1 MEQNF
6 KNYIESNQLC
16 LPTDRIL
23 LGVSGGVDSVCMF
36 HLFRQLNYAI
46 AIAHCNFQL
55 RNSESDLD
63 EEFVQDL
70 AEQFDIPFFSKRFN
84 TQEVS
89 EREGISIQM
98 AARDLRYEWFEEIR
112 DTYNYNHIAIAHN
125 SDDVVETFLIN
136 LSRGSG
142 IKGFSGIKSKSGKI
156 IRPLLFASRNEIE
169 SFITENNYSYRED
182 SSNQTTKYSRNL
194 LRHEIIPLFE
204 KINPNFRNTVIENIS
219 KLKDAEEI
227 YLRHIANIK
236 DSLIRNK
243 DGYSLISIEKLSELK
258 PLETI
263 LFEMIKPYGFSL
275 SQVKDIIKS
284 FNSIPGKQFYSATH
298 RIIRDREDL
307 IIEELS
313 SIHTSN
319 YYIDTETDFIEN
331 PLKLKR
337 TTTQIDDDFEINKSR
352 NIGYFDLDNLE
363 FPLVLRKWEKGDYF
377 MPLGMNNLKKLSD
390 FFIDNKLSIAE
401 KEKVWILESLN
412 KIIWVIGYRIDE
424 RFKVNS
430 NTKNVLKIEIVE

>member
-1 MEQNF
+1 MEQKF

-23 LGVSGGVDSVCMF
+23 LGVSGGIDSVCMF

-55 RNSESDLD
+55 RGNESDLD

-70 AEQFDIPFFSKRFN
+70 AEQFDIPFFSKRFD
-84 TQEVS
+84 TIEVS

-112 DTYNYNHIAIAHN
+112 DTYNYNCIGIAHN

-142 IKGFSGIKSKSGKI
+142 IKGFSGIKSKSGNI
-156 IRPLLFASRNEIE
+156 IRPLLFASRNELE
-169 SFITENNYSYRED
+169 QFIDKNKYSYRED
-182 SSNQTTKYSRNL
+182 SSNQSTKYSRNL
-194 LRHEIIPLFE
+194 VRHEILPLFE
-204 KINPNFRNTVIENIS
+204 KINPNFRNTVLETIS
-219 KLKDAEEI
+219 KLKDTEDI
-227 YLRHIANIK
+227 YLKHIANIK
-236 DSLIRNK
+236 ENLIRSK
-243 DGYSLISIEKLSELK
+243 EGYLLVSVEKLSELN

-263 LFEMIKPYGFSL
+263 VFEIIKPFGFSP
-275 SQVKDIIKS
+275 SQVKDIIRS
-284 FNSIPGKQFYSATH
+284 FDSIPGKQFYSATH

-307 IIEELS
+307 IIEEHS
-313 SIHTSN
+313 SIHANT
-319 YYIDTETDFIEN
+319 YYIDSENDFIEN
-331 PLKLKR
+331 PLKLKL
-337 TTTQIDDDFEINKSR
+337 TTSQIDDDFEINKSR

-412 KIIWVIGYRIDE
+412 KIIWVIGHRIDE
-424 RFKVNS
+424 RFKINEA
-430 NTKNVLKIEIVE
+430 TKNVLTVEVLE